1 MTPANLIGADKV
13 MDVREIPCA
22 TKHPLLVKTFMEL
35 PPGGYFILLNA
46 HEPVRLRD
54 QFAAQWPG
62 TFTWESQPAAPGESR
77 TKVTKLKPLGEPAQ
91 PIATACDGH

>member
-1 MTPANLIGADKV
+1 MTTENLIGADKV

-35 PPGGYFILLNA
+35 PAGDHFILLNG

-54 QFAAQWPG
+54 QFAAQWPD
-62 TFTWESQPAAPGESR
+62 TFTWESLPAAPGEFR
-77 TKVTKLKPLGEPAQ
+77 IKVTKLKPLGEPAT
-91 PIATACDGH
+91 PVATTCGGH